1 LWRLEELLS
10 VLHATAF
17 FELIGIG
24 AVWFDLSR
32 FQLKIGVAST
42 S

>member
-1 LWRLEELLS
+1 MLL
-10 VLHATAF
+10 F
-17 FELIGIG
+17 FCELIGIG

-32 FQLKIGVAST
+32 FQLKIGVGST